1 MIYLSLLLQQ
11 LIASGTHVIGK
22 SLTDNVAPSVALLF
36 RAGLVSLAYITIILI
51 GRKRFK
57 MPTKS
62 EWGTIA
68 LLGLLNIPVNQFLFL
83 TSLKLTTP
91 PNVALAY
98 AMTPVFVLLI
108 AIFFLKEKITLLKSA
123 GVVLSII
130 GAFVIISARGLNLS
144 GDGFQGDMIAFAA
157 SFSWAL
163 YTIIG
168 KRPSQRLGAFLV
180 TGLGMAL
187 GFIMYLPIFAFLPAE
202 VDFAAITPTNWGQ
215 IAYLAFMTSGVA
227 YALWYHAL
235 TKLEA
240 SKVSVFNNLQP
251 VLTTVLSI
259 IFLGFALEQDFVIG
273 ASLIVIGVIITQ
285 KG

>member
-22 SLTDNVAPSVALLF
+22 TLTENVQPSVALLF
-36 RAGLVSLAYITIILI
+36 RAGLVSLAYVSIILI

-57 MPTKS
+57 KPTKK

-68 LLGLLNIPVNQFLFL
+68 LLGLLNIPINQFLFL
-83 TSLKLTTP
+83 TSLKFTSP

-98 AMTPVFVLLI
+98 AMTPVFVLVI
-108 AIFFLKEKITLLKSA
+108 ASFFLKEKNSLLKGL
-123 GVVLSII
+123 GVTLSII
-130 GAFVIISARGLNLS
+130 GAVLIISSHDLDFS
-144 GDGFQGDMIAFAA
+144 GDGFKGDVLAFSA

-168 KRPSQRLGAFLV
+168 KKPSERLGAFVV
-180 TGLGMAL
+180 TGLAMAV
-187 GFIMYLPIFAFLPAE
+187 GFLMYLPIFAFLPVE
-202 VDFAAITPTNWGQ
+202 LEIESITMTNWGQ

-259 IFLGFALEQDFVIG
+259 LFLGYALEQDFVVG
-273 ASLIVIGVIITQ
+273 AVMIIIGVVITQ
-285 KG
+285 RG